1 MQASQLERKRAKFSD
16 ALLGLIMGVSA
27 LISNQT
33 TSFIDAVLTQ
43 VQINPKES
51 FGTRCDFQLGATFEK
66 RKIDSWLR
74 N

>member
-43 VQINPKES
+43 VQINP
-51 FGTRCDFQLGATFEK
+51 
-66 RKIDSWLR
+66 
-74 N
+74 